1 MPGPGASV
9 EALAAMMCTAAHG
22 DVGAG
27 TAPTEI
33 AEAIT
38 TNAVNAAENILRL
51 VSCRLF
57 LRPLYTPT
65 PDYFNLWGNEVFF
78 FRSWVRYAFVVSRG
92 PSVWLRMENCGLHM
106 RRKVL
111 NNTRAWSPVADHLP
125 SRLHPGVSFIT
136 CAIYLF
142 PLAKSTH
149 THTHV
154 FFLVVPAFRA
164 A

>member
-1 MPGPGASV
+1 MMPGPGASV

-78 FRSWVRYAFVVSRG
+78 FAHGYGTLLWSVVAHLSG
-92 PSVWLRMENCGLHM
+92 YEWKTVGY
-106 RRKVL
+106 
-111 NNTRAWSPVADHLP
+111 TREG
-125 SRLHPGVSFIT
+125 RF
-136 CAIYLF
+136 
-142 PLAKSTH
+142 
-149 THTHV
+149 
-154 FFLVVPAFRA
+154 
-164 A
+164 